1 MTIKEHADAL
11 NEYGVTVLPNV
22 LTENYIDRCKES
34 IFNYFKD
41 DSKVSKGYRTS
52 GQTIKSNGFNYNG
65 LKTCAEILETQEVI
79 DVMREVTNN
88 SVRWVHHSD
97 VHINFSGAKQ
107 YHTDE
112 QARLWPD
119 KNKIEA
125 GITPG
130 DKEYK
135 VYRLATYL
143 TEHTEEDGAPFFVK
157 PKSHTSSY
165 TGISYPDGYAV
176 DAKPGDIVIFHARL
190 RHQGGNSKQD
200 RAAMF
205 WAFGQDNI
213 HSIYHSMAAIKRQI
227 NQNLED
233 EYILN
238 KHMSDIFDRH
248 DIAYEINPD
257 HLEQFMEI
265 SPTLDSY

>member
-1 MTIKEHADAL
+1 VNPKEHSQTL
-11 NEYGVTVLPNV
+11 KEYGVTILPQI
-22 LTENYIDRCKES
+22 LSEDFIERCKEN
-34 IFNYFKD
+34 IFNYFSD
-41 DSKVSKGYRTS
+41 DSNNSKGYRTS
-52 GQTIKSNGFNYNG
+52 GQTIKSNGFNYDG

-107 YHTDE
+107 FHTDE

-119 KNKIEA
+119 KTKTEN
-125 GITPG
+125 GITAG
-130 DKEYK
+130 DEEYK

-143 TEHTEEDGAPFFVK
+143 TEHTEEDGPPFFVK

-165 TGISYPDGYAV
+165 TNISYPDAYEVNAQ
-176 DAKPGDIVIFHARL
+176 PGDVVIFHARL
-190 RHQGGNSKQD
+190 RHQGGNSKED

-205 WAFGQDNI
+205 WAFGEDNL
-213 HSIYHSMAAIKRQI
+213 HSKYHSMAAIKRQI

-233 EYILN
+233 EYILS
-238 KHMSDIFDRH
+238 KHMSDIFDKH
-248 DIAYEINPD
+248 NIVYDISDDELK
-257 HLEQFMEI
+257 HFMDI